1 MIFNFLFLKNESE
14 TVSEEVS
21 IDRSYFGNK
30 KFIEKID
37 LVKIVNENFQID
49 ISNYD
54 LSDFKMSFGDY
65 KWTIQLKHDD
75 YDKIRDF
82 KLRKILEKSQF

>member
-1 MIFNFLFLKNESE
+1 MIFNFLFLNNGSE
-14 TVSEEVS
+14 TVSEEVL

-54 LSDFKMSFGDY
+54 LSEFKMSFGNY
-65 KWTIQLKHDD
+65 KWTIHLKHDD